1 MKLLLTSI
9 LLIPLALCATIFQV
23 ALDGSQAYSTVQSAV
38 NAAAEQD
45 TILIHPGTYY
55 ENIEISNRHLT
66 IGSLELITSDSTYI
80 AQTVIDGNH
89 SGSCFK
95 ITDNSE
101 VWIQGLYMTNG
112 VGTGTVGHTWN
123 STLGGAIYVFYG
135 YLSVVNCRII
145 ENTANGAAGVMF
157 NYSSGYM
164 AGTVVSYNRSN
175 SVGAVAVAGV
185 NSTLIFDPDNRCS
198 VYCNFGTIANDI
210 SYMGIHEPMPEIYL
224 DIFTVPADSEYL
236 EEYIRVG
243 IPGSGDQIIPYV
255 FDINSAAITPQ
266 YADFFVSP
274 DGDDNNTGLSADVP
288 LKTIALALQRIG
300 ANSQNPHT
308 IHLANG
314 IYNDEQH
321 FPLNLRSYVSIIGES
336 EEGVIFS
343 GSDIF
348 CIGYD
353 SEKEVTIKN
362 ITFQAVTNQAYYNYV
377 LVHCVSRMKIDGVLD
392 KFSLHL
398 ENLSFRDCQPV
409 HYSNRYLLG
418 EFTYPGE
425 LTMRNINVENC
436 MGTLA
441 FQITGGNLYAENVR
455 IHNFYPP
462 PYGEKGGRALVLHHE
477 SSRTSGGDNILNN
490 LQVTG
495 CVANTTDWYYC
506 PTIGISANYT
516 GSPENYIINS
526 TISNNQALP
535 VFGAGISMNRNANAT
550 FINSIISNNSD
561 HNVIIDDLGTSARI
575 RFQNCLVGPSDN
587 LEDTILNRGPNNT
600 IEWYGTN
607 LSSDPGF
614 YAWSDDN
621 PYTLGQDSPC
631 IDAGTTDFGIF
642 TIPDWYGYPTYDL
655 AGNPRI
661 YGDQVDMGAYE
672 WQGQVDIE
680 DLIVSSSLSMSNYPN
695 PFNPVTSIKYDLA
708 ENSRVRMD
716 IYNVKGQLV
725 KTLLNQEMLAGTHSV
740 IWDGNDDKGRAVSS
754 GVYFY
759 RMSLP
764 NKVLTNKMLLM
775 K

>member
-1 MKLLLTSI
+1 MKTILTI
-9 LLIPLALCATIFQV
+9 LLLIPIALCATMFQV

-45 TILIHPGTYY
+45 TILIHPGTYF
-55 ENIEISNRHLT
+55 ENIEIIGRHLT

-101 VWIQGLYMTNG
+101 VWIQGLYMTHG
-112 VGTGTVGHTWN
+112 IGSPGPVWDDRI
-123 STLGGAIYVFYG
+123 GGAIYVYRG
-135 YLSVVNCRII
+135 YLSVVNSRII
-145 ENTANGAAGVMF
+145 ENTASSGAGIHYY
-157 NYSSGYM
+157 YSSGYL
-164 AGTVVSYNRSN
+164 AGTVIAYNRSK
-175 SVGAVAVAGV
+175 SLGSLFVGGPEDTVV
-185 NSTLIFDPDNRCS
+185 FDQYNRCS
-198 VYCNFGTIANDI
+198 VYCNYGTRANDI
-210 SYMGIHEPMPEIYL
+210 SYFGIHEPMPEIYL
-224 DIFTVPADSEYL
+224 DVFTVSADSEYL
-236 EEYIRVG
+236 TEYIFVG
-243 IPGSGDQIIPYV
+243 VYGYGNQIIPYV

-308 IHLANG
+308 LHLANG

-343 GSDIF
+343 GSDTF
-348 CIGYD
+348 CIGFD

-362 ITFQAVTNQAYYNYV
+362 ITFQAVTNQAYYNFV
-377 LVHCVSRMKIDGVLD
+377 LIHCVSRINIDGVLD

-409 HYSNRYLLG
+409 HYSNQYVLG
-418 EFTYPGE
+418 EFAYSGE

-441 FQITGGNLYAENVR
+441 FLVSGGNLYAENVR

-462 PYGEKGGRALVLHHE
+462 PTGEKGGRALVLHHE

-495 CVANTTDWYYC
+495 CVSNTIDWNYC

-526 TISNNQALP
+526 TISDNQALP
-535 VFGAGISMNRNANAT
+535 IFGAGITLDDNANVT

-561 HNVIIDDLGTSARI
+561 HNVILNDEGTSARI
-575 RFQNCLVGPSDN
+575 RFQNCLLGPSDN
-587 LEDTILNRGPNNT
+587 LEDTIYNMSPDNI

-631 IDAGTTDFGIF
+631 INAGTIDFGIF
-642 TIPDWYGYPTYDL
+642 TIPDWYELPSYDL

-661 YGDQVDMGAYE
+661 YGDQVDLGAYE
-672 WQGQVDIE
+672 WQGQTDIE
-680 DLIVSSSLSMSNYPN
+680 DLVTVPTFSISNYPN
-695 PFNPVTSIKYDLA
+695 PFNPETTITYSLPEATKMRL
-708 ENSRVRMD
+708 D
-716 IYNVKGQLV
+716 IYNLKGQLI
-725 KTLLNQEMLAGTHSV
+725 KTLVNEAKAAGKYSV
-740 IWDGNDDKGRAVSS
+740 VWKGTDDSHHPVSS
-754 GVYFY
+754 GIYIY
-759 RMSLP
+759 KMSAGKYNSTRRMI
-764 NKVLTNKMLLM
+764 LM

>member
-1 MKLLLTSI
+1 MKLLLTFI

-23 ALDGSQAYSTVQSAV
+23 ALDGSQAYSNVQSAV

-55 ENIEISNRHLT
+55 ENIEISNRLLT

-101 VWIQGLYMTNG
+101 VYIQGLYMTHG
-112 VGTGTVGHTWN
+112 IGSPGPVWDDRI
-123 STLGGAIYVFYG
+123 GGAIYVYHG
-135 YLSVVNCRII
+135 YLSVVNSRVI
-145 ENTANGAAGVMF
+145 ENTASSGAGIHYY
-157 NYSSGYM
+157 YSSGYL
-164 AGTVVSYNRSN
+164 AGTVIAYNRSK
-175 SVGAVAVAGV
+175 SLGSLFVGGPEDTVV
-185 NSTLIFDPDNRCS
+185 FDQYNRCS
-198 VYCNFGTIANDI
+198 VYCNYGTRANDI
-210 SYMGIHEPMPEIYL
+210 SYFGIHEPMPEIYL

-236 EEYIRVG
+236 TEYIFVG
-243 IPGSGDQIIPYV
+243 VFGYGDQIIPYV

-348 CIGYD
+348 CLGYD

-377 LVHCVSRMKIDGVLD
+377 LIHCVSRIKIDGVLD

-409 HYSNRYLLG
+409 HYSNQYVLG
-418 EFTYPGE
+418 EFAYPGE

-441 FQITGGNLYAENVR
+441 FSVIGGNLYAENVR

-462 PYGEKGGRALVLHHE
+462 PTGEKGGRALVLHHE

-495 CVANTTDWYYC
+495 CVANTIDWNYC

-526 TISNNQALP
+526 TISDNQALP
-535 VFGAGISMNRNANAT
+535 IFGAGITLDDNANVT

-561 HNVIIDDLGTSARI
+561 HNVILNDEGTSARI
-575 RFQNCLVGPSDN
+575 RFQNCLLGPSDN
-587 LEDTILNRGPNNT
+587 LEDTIYNMSPDNI

-607 LSSDPGF
+607 ICSDPGF
-614 YAWSDDN
+614 YAWSVDN
-621 PYTLGQDSPC
+621 PYNLGQDSPC
-631 IDAGTTDFGIF
+631 IDAGTTDFSIF
-642 TIPDWYGYPTYDL
+642 NIPDWYEFPPYDL
-655 AGNPRI
+655 AGNTRI
-661 YGDQVDMGAYE
+661 YGNHVDIGAYE
-672 WQGQVDIE
+672 WQGQTDID
-680 DLIVSSSLSMSNYPN
+680 DLVTVPVFSMSNYPN
-695 PFNPVTSIKYDLA
+695 PFNPSTTITFSIPA
-708 ENSRVRMD
+708 TGRVRVS
-716 IYNVKGQLV
+716 IYNIKGQKV
-725 KTLLNQEMLAGTHSV
+725 KDLINTEISLGTHKV
-740 IWDGNDDKGRAVSS
+740 LWDGKDTNNRDVGSGLYFFKLEIKG
-754 GVYFY
+754 
-759 RMSLP
+759 
-764 NKVLTNKMLLM
+764 LTLIRKAILM